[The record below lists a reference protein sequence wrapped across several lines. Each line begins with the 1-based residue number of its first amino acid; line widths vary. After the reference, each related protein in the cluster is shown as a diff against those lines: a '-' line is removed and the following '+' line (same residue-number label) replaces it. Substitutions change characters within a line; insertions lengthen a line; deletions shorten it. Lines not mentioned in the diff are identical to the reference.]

1 MAKKETTPDKPVNTG
16 TEKPAENKPA
26 KQAGCTE
33 AAVGRIRQYLD
44 ERAKTDP
51 LFAEVYRKPG
61 KSIEGCMGFICDK
74 VRQSRKTMLT
84 DDEVF
89 GMAVHYYDEDNIPDS
104 KMPSGVKIMCTAPD
118 SHEAKPRRKSPAKQ
132 SAKHVT
138 TQPSAQLSLFD

>member
-1 MAKKETTPDKPVNTG
+1 MAKKETTPDKPNNAEVTKPD
-16 TEKPAENKPA
+16 EKKPI
-26 KQAGCTE
+26 KQVGCTE

-61 KSIEGCMGFICDK
+61 KSIEGCMGFICDQ
-74 VRQSRKTMLT
+74 VRRSRKTMLT

-132 SAKHVT
+132 SAKQAIV
-138 TQPSAQLSLFD
+138 QPSPQLSLFD

>member
-1 MAKKETTPDKPVNTG
+1 MAKKETTPDKPDNAEAT
-16 TEKPAENKPA
+16 KPAENKPA
-26 KQAGCTE
+26 KQAGCTA
-33 AAVGRIRQYLD
+33 AAVNRIRQYLD

-51 LFAEVYRKPG
+51 LFAGVYSKLG
-61 KSIEGCMGFICDK
+61 KSIEGCMGFICDQ
-74 VRQSRKTMLT
+74 VRRSRKTMLT

-118 SHEAKPRRKSPAKQ
+118 SQEAKPRRKSPVKQ

-138 TQPSAQLSLFD
+138 AQSSAQLSLVD

>member
-1 MAKKETTPDKPVNTG
+1 MAKKETTPDITNNAESTKPADKKPV
-16 TEKPAENKPA
+16 

-33 AAVGRIRQYLD
+33 AAIDRIRQYLD

-51 LFAEVYRKPG
+51 QFAGVYRKPG

-104 KMPSGVKIMCTAPD
+104 KMPSGVKIMCSTP
-118 SHEAKPRRKSPAKQ
+118 EAQERRPRRKSPAKQ
-132 SAKHVT
+132 SVKPVT
-138 TQPSAQLSLFD
+138 AQPSAQLSLFD